1 MSSTRPPWGLRVAPH
16 LAVLS
21 MGYVMFG
28 YAGVPAFFIEQY
40 DIGYAAFGLLMSATI
55 LPIVLVQ
62 WPASRLVERTT
73 AVRALLAATLASAG
87 IALTLDFA
95 PSYEAMLGLRFL
107 WGLAGGISIS
117 VGATHVARLYEG
129 AAASRQQGLYGGM
142 VTLGGAVGFLTAP
155 RFVALTDGVGVH
167 ALGAVV
173 ALPAIGFL
181 WLHQSDRL
189 TAPTTSSNDASP
201 FAVATNRGVL
211 LAALCYVAIIS
222 SYITLS
228 TFVTAYYDELGV
240 VGPLNV
246 MVLGTATV
254 GRAVGGSAVFRLP
267 VRDGGLI
274 GGATGVA
281 ALGFLVLA
289 NGTQGPLLVALP
301 FVVMLAVSVP
311 FGAVY
316 NVAASATDAEGV
328 ALATVVAVGNAA
340 ALVLPAITGAIRD
353 LTAGY
358 GGAFALLGA
367 LNAVA
372 VGAAILLHRR
382 SR

>member
-228 TFVTAYYDELGV
+228 TVVTAYYDELGV

-246 MVLGTATV
+246 MVLSGAREWYPGTPTRRTAVRGHARGVRAVRRGVQRRRERDGRGGRRTRDSRGCRQRRGTRAPCHHRGDSRPDCWLRRGLRPAWRAERCGGGCGDTSPPEVTMTVKATV
-254 GRAVGGSAVFRLP
+254 AR
-267 VRDGGLI
+267 
-274 GGATGVA
+274 
-281 ALGFLVLA
+281 
-289 NGTQGPLLVALP
+289 
-301 FVVMLAVSVP
+301 LAVVR
-311 FGAVY
+311 
-316 NVAASATDAEGV
+316 
-328 ALATVVAVGNAA
+328 VGEQH
-340 ALVLPAITGAIRD
+340 G
-353 LTAGY
+353 
-358 GGAFALLGA
+358 
-367 LNAVA
+367 
-372 VGAAILLHRR
+372 
-382 SR
+382 